1 MVENPRQ
8 SSAAHKPIVS
18 SNKSPATLRDVAELA
33 GVSTAA
39 VSKYV
44 NGKQRFTPAVETR
57 IAEAIEQVGYRS
69 NLAARSMVTGRSG
82 AIAALVYGVENPY
95 TAAVI
100 KGASRAAT
108 ALGYDLLFV
117 DLLQS
122 ESPEREL
129 ARVTGMQVDGIVLA
143 AALPPAARKLLSS
156 YGRPFVDLGRASA
169 PSEAPSGDEQAAA
182 MLGRYLLSLGH
193 RDIAYVACEAQPG
206 NAERLLGMKR
216 SLQAAGVELAV
227 HLVASPTAE
236 DGARLASSLLLGQ
249 KRPQA
254 IATCNDL
261 IAMGLISEARHL
273 GLTVPQDVSVAGIEN
288 MPFGRFLSPPLTS
301 VDLHADALGEWAMR
315 DLIAAIDGEA
325 APAKAHD
332 LTPRLVVRGST
343 RAAA

>member
-8 SSAAHKPIVS
+8 SSAAHLPIVPS
-18 SNKSPATLRDVAELA
+18 TKSPATLRDVAELA

-39 VSKYV
+39 VSKFV
-44 NGKQRFTPAVETR
+44 NGKQRFTPAVEAR
-57 IAEAIEQVGYRS
+57 IAEAIEKVGYRS

-143 AALPPAARKLLSS
+143 AALPTAARKLLSS
-156 YGRPFVDLGRASA
+156 YGRPFVDLGRAA
-169 PSEAPSGDEQAAA
+169 PAEAPSGDEQAAA

-193 RDIAYVACEAQPG
+193 RDIAYIACEAQPG

-227 HLVASPTAE
+227 HQVTNPTAE
-236 DGARLASSLLLGQ
+236 DGAKLASSLLLGQ

>member
-1 MVENPRQ
+1 MP
-8 SSAAHKPIVS
+8 ST
-18 SNKSPATLRDVAELA
+18 KSPATLRDVAELA

-39 VSKYV
+39 VSKFV
-44 NGKQRFTPAVETR
+44 NGKQRFTPAVEAR
-57 IAEAIEQVGYRS
+57 IAEAIEKVGYRS

-143 AALPPAARKLLSS
+143 AALPTAARKLLSS
-156 YGRPFVDLGRASA
+156 YGRPFVDLGRAA
-169 PSEAPSGDEQAAA
+169 PAEAPSGDEQAAA

-193 RDIAYVACEAQPG
+193 RDIAYIACEAQPG

-227 HLVASPTAE
+227 HQVTNPTAE
-236 DGARLASSLLLGQ
+236 DGAKLASSLLLGQ

>member
-1 MVENPRQ
+1 MP
-8 SSAAHKPIVS
+8 PI
-18 SNKSPATLRDVAELA
+18 KSPATLRDVAELA

-44 NGKQRFTPAVETR
+44 NGKQRFTAAVERR
-57 IAEAIEQVGYRS
+57 IAEAIDQVGYRS

-122 ESPEREL
+122 ESPDREL

-143 AALPPAARKLLSS
+143 AALPAEARQLLSS
-156 YGRPFVDLGRASA
+156 YGRPFVDLNRASEPSQA
-169 PSEAPSGDEQAAA
+169 PGGEEQAAA

-193 RDIAYVACEAQPG
+193 RDIAYIACEAQPG
-206 NAERLLGMKR
+206 NAERLLGMQR
-216 SLQAAGVELAV
+216 ALQAAGVALTV
-227 HLVASPTAE
+227 HLVTSPTAE
-236 DGARLASSLLLGQ
+236 EGARVASSLLLGQ

-261 IAMGLISEARHL
+261 IAMGLMSEARHL
-273 GLTVPQDVSVAGIEN
+273 GLSVPEDVSVAGIEN

-315 DLIAAIDGEA
+315 DLIATIAGED
-325 APAKAHD
+325 APVRGHD

-343 RAAA
+343 RAAD

>member
-1 MVENPRQ
+1 MTAP
-8 SSAAHKPIVS
+8 
-18 SNKSPATLRDVAELA
+18 KSPATLRDVAELA
-33 GVSTAA
+33 GVSSAA
-39 VSKYV
+39 VSKYI
-44 NGKQRFTPAVETR
+44 NGKQRFTAAVESR
-57 IAEAIEQVGYRS
+57 IAAAIEQTGYRS

-117 DLLQS
+117 DLLLS

-143 AALPPAARKLLSS
+143 AALPPAAHKILAS
-156 YGRPFVDLGRASA
+156 YGRPFVDLSRTGGRSA
-169 PSEAPSGDEQAAA
+169 APSGDEQAAA

-193 RDIAYVACEAQPG
+193 RSISYIACEAQPG
-206 NAERLLGMKR
+206 NAERLQGMR
-216 SLQAAGVELAV
+216 RALQAAGVALDV
-227 HLVASPTAE
+227 HQVGSPTAE
-236 DGARLASSLLLGQ
+236 AGAQLASSLLLGQ
-249 KRPQA
+249 QRPQA
-254 IATCNDL
+254 VATCNDL
-261 IAMGLISEARHL
+261 VAMGLISEARHL
-273 GLTVPQDVSVAGIEN
+273 GLSVPQDVSVAGIEN

-301 VDLHADALGEWAMR
+301 VELHADALGEWAMR
-315 DLIAAIDGEA
+315 HLIGAIDGEQEPM
-325 APAKAHD
+325 PAHE

>member
-1 MVENPRQ
+1 M
-8 SSAAHKPIVS
+8 SST
-18 SNKSPATLRDVAELA
+18 KSPATLRDVAELA

-57 IAEAIEQVGYRS
+57 IAEAIEKVGYRS

-143 AALPPAARKLLSS
+143 AALPVAARKLLSS
-156 YGRPFVDLGRASA
+156 YGRPFVDLGRAA
-169 PSEAPSGDEQAAA
+169 PAEAPSGDEQAAA

-193 RDIAYVACEAQPG
+193 RDIAYIACEAQPG

-216 SLQAAGVELAV
+216 SLQAAGIELAV
-227 HLVASPTAE
+227 HQVTSPTAE
-236 DGARLASSLLLGQ
+236 DGAKLASSLLLGQ